1 MPMLAFRNL
10 FRHGFRTLLT
20 LGVIVF
26 GVIGLILS
34 GGFIEDVFIQLREA
48 TIHSQL
54 GHLQVF
60 KAGYTTLGRRDPYR
74 YLVDPPARLAT
85 ATQGINGVKN
95 AMLRLNFS
103 GLANNGKADLPIIG
117 EGVEADKEAQLGS
130 FLSIIDGHHLTDE
143 DAMGIL
149 LGKGVARS
157 LKVKPGDV
165 LTILANTPE
174 GAMNSLEFTVVGVFQ
189 SFSRD
194 YDDRA
199 VRVSL
204 KAAQELLTTAGVHSL
219 VIELEAT
226 DATDSTAEN
235 LRAALPPDAYEV
247 KTWYE
252 LADFYQ
258 KTVDVYRQQ
267 FGVLQLIILIMVILS
282 VANSVNMAIHE
293 RIGEFGTLM
302 ALGNRRQN
310 VFRLVITE
318 NAILGFLGGCTGVLL
333 GIGLAWGISKIGIP
347 MPPPPNSDVG
357 YTARIHIVPSVIAT
371 AFFVGWFA
379 TILAALLPARRA
391 SRLEVADALRANI

>member
-1 MPMLAFRNL
+1 MWMLAFRNL

-20 LGVIVF
+20 LAVIVF
-26 GVIGLILS
+26 GVTGLILS
-34 GGFIEDVFIQLREA
+34 GGFIEDVFVQLREA

-60 KAGYTTLGRRDPYR
+60 KAGYSTLGRRDPYK
-74 YLVDPPARLAT
+74 YLVDSPDRLAA
-85 ATQGINGVKN
+85 ATQSAGIKR

-103 GLANNGKADLPIIG
+103 GLANNGKADLPIVG
-117 EGVEADKEAQLGS
+117 EGVEPDKEALLGS
-130 FLSIIDGHHLTDE
+130 FLSIIDGHQLTDD
-143 DAMGIL
+143 DALGMVV
-149 LGKGVARS
+149 GKGVARS

-165 LTILANTPE
+165 LTILANTPD

-199 VRVSL
+199 VRVPL
-204 KAAQELLTTAGVHSL
+204 TAAQELLTTGGVHSL
-219 VIELEAT
+219 VIELDDTAATEAV
-226 DATDSTAEN
+226 AEK
-235 LRAALPPDAYEV
+235 LRASLSQEEFEV

-302 ALGNRRQN
+302 ALGNRRAS
-310 VFRLVITE
+310 VFQLVTIE
-318 NAILGFLGGCTGVLL
+318 NGILGFLGGSTGVVL
-333 GIGLAWGISKIGIP
+333 GIVLAWGISKIGIP
-347 MPPPPNSDVG
+347 MPPPPNADVG
-357 YTARIHIVPSVIAT
+357 YTARIHVVPSVVAIA
-371 AFFVGWFA
+371 FVVGWFA

-391 SRLEVADALRANI
+391 SRLEVVDALRANI